1 MEQTVR
7 EKKIRII
14 PATKPQDQNRAAFNG
29 RKQRVA
35 AYCRVSTD
43 SEEQLTSY
51 TAQKAYYTQKI
62 GENPDWEMAGI
73 FADKGIT
80 GTSMK
85 KRTEFN
91 RMIAACKRG
100 HVDLILTRSVSRFA
114 RNLGE
119 CIKTVQSLKAK
130 GVHVVFER
138 ENINTASD
146 AQAFQAAVYD
156 HFALSESECVA
167 LNLICPASGSRMK

>member
-1 MEQTVR
+1 M
-7 EKKIRII
+7 
-14 PATKPQDQNRAAFNG
+14 
-29 RKQRVA
+29 
-35 AYCRVSTD
+35 
-43 SEEQLTSY
+43 
-51 TAQKAYYTQKI
+51 
-62 GENPDWEMAGI
+62 
-73 FADKGIT
+73 
-80 GTSMK
+80 
-85 KRTEFN
+85 
-91 RMIAACKRG
+91 
-100 HVDLILTRSVSRFA
+100 SRFA

>member
-1 MEQTVR
+1 MER
-7 EKKIRII
+7 KG
-14 PATKPQDQNRAAFNG
+14 PNG
-29 RKQRVA
+29 KLRVA
-35 AYCRVSTD
+35 VYCRVSGDGDGSLNTLEVQRD
-43 SEEQLTSY
+43 H
-51 TAQKAYYTQKI
+51 YTQEIQAHPEWKL
-62 GENPDWEMAGI
+62 AGI
-73 FADKGIT
+73 FADESLT
-80 GTSMK
+80 GADRK

-146 AQAFQAAVYD
+146 AQALQAAVYD

>member
-1 MEQTVR
+1 MAQSVMER
-7 EKKIRII
+7 KG
-14 PATKPQDQNRAAFNG
+14 PNG
-29 RKQRVA
+29 KLRVA
-35 AYCRVSTD
+35 GYCRVSGDGDGSLNTLEVQRD
-43 SEEQLTSY
+43 H
-51 TAQKAYYTQKI
+51 YTQEIQAHPEWKL
-62 GENPDWEMAGI
+62 AGI
-73 FADKGIT
+73 FADESLT
-80 GTSMK
+80 GADRK

>member
-1 MEQTVR
+1 MER
-7 EKKIRII
+7 KG
-14 PATKPQDQNRAAFNG
+14 PNG
-29 RKQRVA
+29 NLRVA
-35 AYCRVSTD
+35 VYCRVSGDGDGSLNTLEVQRD
-43 SEEQLTSY
+43 H
-51 TAQKAYYTQKI
+51 YTQEIQAHPEWKL
-62 GENPDWEMAGI
+62 AGI
-73 FADKGIT
+73 FADESLT
-80 GTSMK
+80 GADRK

>member
-1 MEQTVR
+1 MAQSVMER
-7 EKKIRII
+7 KG
-14 PATKPQDQNRAAFNG
+14 PNG
-29 RKQRVA
+29 KLRVA
-35 AYCRVSTD
+35 VYCRVSGD
-43 SEEQLTSY
+43 GDGSLN
-51 TAQKAYYTQKI
+51 TQEIQAHPEWKL
-62 GENPDWEMAGI
+62 AGI
-73 FADKGIT
+73 FADESLT
-80 GTSMK
+80 GADRK

>member
-1 MEQTVR
+1 MAQSVMER
-7 EKKIRII
+7 KG
-14 PATKPQDQNRAAFNG
+14 PNG
-29 RKQRVA
+29 KLRVA
-35 AYCRVSTD
+35 VYCRVSGDGDGSLNTLEVQRD
-43 SEEQLTSY
+43 H
-51 TAQKAYYTQKI
+51 YTQEIQAHPEWKL
-62 GENPDWEMAGI
+62 AGI
-73 FADKGIT
+73 FADESLT
-80 GTSMK
+80 GADRK

-167 LNLICPASGSRMK
+167 LNLISPTSGSRMK

>member
-1 MEQTVR
+1 MAQSVMER
-7 EKKIRII
+7 KG
-14 PATKPQDQNRAAFNG
+14 PNG
-29 RKQRVA
+29 KLRVA
-35 AYCRVSTD
+35 VYCRVSGDGDGSLNTLEVQRD
-43 SEEQLTSY
+43 H
-51 TAQKAYYTQKI
+51 YTQEIQAHPEWKL
-62 GENPDWEMAGI
+62 AGI
-73 FADKGIT
+73 FAVERLT
-80 GTSMK
+80 GADRK

>member
-51 TAQKAYYTQKI
+51 ESQKKYYTDKI
-62 GENPDWEMAGI
+62 MTNPAWTMAGI
-73 FADKGIT
+73 FADEGIT
-80 GTSMK
+80 GT
-85 KRTEFN
+85 
-91 RMIAACKRG
+91 
-100 HVDLILTRSVSRFA
+100 
-114 RNLGE
+114 
-119 CIKTVQSLKAK
+119 
-130 GVHVVFER
+130 
-138 ENINTASD
+138 
-146 AQAFQAAVYD
+146 QAAK
-156 HFALSESECVA
+156 HPNSCV
-167 LNLICPASGSRMK
+167 

>member
-1 MEQTVR
+1 MAQSVMER
-7 EKKIRII
+7 KG
-14 PATKPQDQNRAAFNG
+14 PNG
-29 RKQRVA
+29 KLRVA
-35 AYCRVSTD
+35 VYCRVSGDGDGSLNTLEVQRD
-43 SEEQLTSY
+43 H
-51 TAQKAYYTQKI
+51 YTQEIQAHPEWKL
-62 GENPDWEMAGI
+62 AGI
-73 FADKGIT
+73 FADESLT
-80 GTSMK
+80 GADRK

-167 LNLICPASGSRMK
+167 LNLICPTSGSRMK

>member
-1 MEQTVR
+1 MAQSVMER
-7 EKKIRII
+7 KG
-14 PATKPQDQNRAAFNG
+14 PNG
-29 RKQRVA
+29 KLRVA
-35 AYCRVSTD
+35 VYCRVSGDGDGSLNTLEVQRD
-43 SEEQLTSY
+43 H
-51 TAQKAYYTQKI
+51 YTQEIQAHPEWKL
-62 GENPDWEMAGI
+62 AGI
-73 FADKGIT
+73 FADESLT
-80 GTSMK
+80 GADRK

-146 AQAFQAAVYD
+146 AQAFQAAMYD

>member
-1 MEQTVR
+1 MER
-7 EKKIRII
+7 KG
-14 PATKPQDQNRAAFNG
+14 PNG
-29 RKQRVA
+29 KLRVA
-35 AYCRVSTD
+35 VYCRVSGDGDGSLNTLEVQRD
-43 SEEQLTSY
+43 H
-51 TAQKAYYTQKI
+51 YTQEIQAHPEWKL
-62 GENPDWEMAGI
+62 AGI
-73 FADKGIT
+73 FADESLT
-80 GTSMK
+80 GADRK

>member
-1 MEQTVR
+1 MAQSVMER
-7 EKKIRII
+7 KG
-14 PATKPQDQNRAAFNG
+14 PNG
-29 RKQRVA
+29 KLRVA
-35 AYCRVSTD
+35 VYCRVSGDGDGSLNTLEVQRD
-43 SEEQLTSY
+43 H
-51 TAQKAYYTQKI
+51 YTQEIQAHPEWKL
-62 GENPDWEMAGI
+62 AGI
-73 FADKGIT
+73 FADESLT
-80 GTSMK
+80 GADRK

-156 HFALSESECVA
+156 HSALSESECVA

>member
-1 MEQTVR
+1 MAQSVMER
-7 EKKIRII
+7 KG
-14 PATKPQDQNRAAFNG
+14 PNG
-29 RKQRVA
+29 KLRVA
-35 AYCRVSTD
+35 VHCRVSGDGDGSLNTLEVQRD
-43 SEEQLTSY
+43 H
-51 TAQKAYYTQKI
+51 YTQEIQAHPEWKL
-62 GENPDWEMAGI
+62 AGI
-73 FADKGIT
+73 FADESLT
-80 GTSMK
+80 GADRK

>member
-1 MEQTVR
+1 MAQSVMER
-7 EKKIRII
+7 KG
-14 PATKPQDQNRAAFNG
+14 PNG
-29 RKQRVA
+29 KLRVA
-35 AYCRVSTD
+35 VYCRVSGDGDGSLNTLEVQRD
-43 SEEQLTSY
+43 H
-51 TAQKAYYTQKI
+51 YTQEIQAHPEWKL
-62 GENPDWEMAGI
+62 AGI
-73 FADKGIT
+73 FANESLT
-80 GTSMK
+80 GADRK

>member
-1 MEQTVR
+1 MAQSVMER
-7 EKKIRII
+7 KG
-14 PATKPQDQNRAAFNG
+14 PNG
-29 RKQRVA
+29 KLRVA
-35 AYCRVSTD
+35 VYCRVSGDGDGSLNTLEVQRD
-43 SEEQLTSY
+43 H
-51 TAQKAYYTQKI
+51 YTQEIQAHPEWKL
-62 GENPDWEMAGI
+62 AGI
-73 FADKGIT
+73 FADESLT
-80 GTSMK
+80 GADRK

-100 HVDLILTRSVSRFA
+100 HVDLILKRSVSRFA

>member
-1 MEQTVR
+1 MAQSVMER
-7 EKKIRII
+7 KG
-14 PATKPQDQNRAAFNG
+14 PNG
-29 RKQRVA
+29 KLRVA
-35 AYCRVSTD
+35 VYCRVSGDGDGSLNTLEVQRD
-43 SEEQLTSY
+43 H
-51 TAQKAYYTQKI
+51 YTQEIQAHPEWKR
-62 GENPDWEMAGI
+62 AGI
-73 FADKGIT
+73 FADESLT
-80 GTSMK
+80 GADRK

>member
-1 MEQTVR
+1 MAQSVMER
-7 EKKIRII
+7 KG
-14 PATKPQDQNRAAFNG
+14 PNG
-29 RKQRVA
+29 KLRVA
-35 AYCRVSTD
+35 VYCRVSGDGDGSLNTLEVQRD
-43 SEEQLTSY
+43 H
-51 TAQKAYYTQKI
+51 YTQEIQAHPEGKL
-62 GENPDWEMAGI
+62 AGI
-73 FADKGIT
+73 FADESLT
-80 GTSMK
+80 GADRK

>member
-1 MEQTVR
+1 MAQSVMER
-7 EKKIRII
+7 KG
-14 PATKPQDQNRAAFNG
+14 PNG
-29 RKQRVA
+29 KLRVA
-35 AYCRVSTD
+35 VYCRVSGDGDGSLNTLEVQRD
-43 SEEQLTSY
+43 H
-51 TAQKAYYTQKI
+51 YTQEIQAHPEWKL
-62 GENPDWEMAGI
+62 AGI
-73 FADKGIT
+73 FADESLT
-80 GTSMK
+80 GADRK

>member
-1 MEQTVR
+1 MAQSVMER
-7 EKKIRII
+7 KG
-14 PATKPQDQNRAAFNG
+14 PNG
-29 RKQRVA
+29 KLRVA
-35 AYCRVSTD
+35 VYCRVSGDGDGSLNTLEVQSD
-43 SEEQLTSY
+43 H
-51 TAQKAYYTQKI
+51 YTQEIQAHPEWKL
-62 GENPDWEMAGI
+62 AGI
-73 FADKGIT
+73 FADESLT
-80 GTSMK
+80 GADRK

>member
-1 MEQTVR
+1 MAQSVMER
-7 EKKIRII
+7 KG
-14 PATKPQDQNRAAFNG
+14 PNG
-29 RKQRVA
+29 KLRVA
-35 AYCRVSTD
+35 IYCRVSGDGDGSLNTLEVQRD
-43 SEEQLTSY
+43 H
-51 TAQKAYYTQKI
+51 YTQEIQAHPEWKL
-62 GENPDWEMAGI
+62 AGI
-73 FADKGIT
+73 FADESLT
-80 GTSMK
+80 GADRK

>member
-1 MEQTVR
+1 MAQSVMER
-7 EKKIRII
+7 KG
-14 PATKPQDQNRAAFNG
+14 PNG
-29 RKQRVA
+29 KLRVA
-35 AYCRVSTD
+35 VYCRVSGDGDGSLNTLEVQRD
-43 SEEQLTSY
+43 H
-51 TAQKAYYTQKI
+51 YTQEIQAHPEWKL
-62 GENPDWEMAGI
+62 AGI
-73 FADKGIT
+73 FADESLT
-80 GTSMK
+80 GADRK

-114 RNLGE
+114 RNLGV

>member
-1 MEQTVR
+1 MAQSVMER
-7 EKKIRII
+7 KG
-14 PATKPQDQNRAAFNG
+14 PNG
-29 RKQRVA
+29 KLRVA
-35 AYCRVSTD
+35 VYCRVSGDGDGSLNTLEVQRD
-43 SEEQLTSY
+43 H
-51 TAQKAYYTQKI
+51 YTQEIQAHPEWKL
-62 GENPDWEMAGI
+62 AGI
-73 FADKGIT
+73 FADESLT
-80 GTSMK
+80 GADRK

-146 AQAFQAAVYD
+146 AQAFQAAVYA

>member
-1 MEQTVR
+1 MAQSVMER
-7 EKKIRII
+7 KG
-14 PATKPQDQNRAAFNG
+14 PNG
-29 RKQRVA
+29 KLRVA
-35 AYCRVSTD
+35 VYCRVSGDGDGSLNTLEVQRD
-43 SEEQLTSY
+43 H
-51 TAQKAYYTQKI
+51 YTQEIQAHPEWKL
-62 GENPDWEMAGI
+62 AGI
-73 FADKGIT
+73 FADESLT
-80 GTSMK
+80 GADRK

-100 HVDLILTRSVSRFA
+100 HVDLILTRYVSRFA